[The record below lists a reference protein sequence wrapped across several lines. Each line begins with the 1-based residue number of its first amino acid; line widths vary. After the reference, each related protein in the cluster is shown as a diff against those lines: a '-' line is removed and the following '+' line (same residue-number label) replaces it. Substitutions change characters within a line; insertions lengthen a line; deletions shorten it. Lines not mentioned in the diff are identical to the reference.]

1 MVATRS
7 HSKRMSQSSTLE
19 VIRPAPRAA
28 RERGYALIAL
38 LALMTVIMI
47 SMMAAAP
54 SLRQQSRRD
63 RELEA
68 IARGEEVA
76 EAIRNYIHIARR
88 PPTSMDELLEGA
100 PVGTKKI
107 QVLRESA
114 SHDPLSKTG
123 EWKTI
128 KVNDPALVTF
138 IRDLTKYTDGRPPNA
153 TTDRDPT
160 MTSLA
165 GQLPRVTNILD
176 VDSGGSG
183 RSDGDDDSSNSNGP
197 FIGVASRSQRDSI
210 VTYYGV
216 DHHDGWVFTP
226 FYH

>member
-1 MVATRS
+1 MNTSVTQEAS
-7 HSKRMSQSSTLE
+7 G
-19 VIRPAPRAA
+19 PAPRAA
-28 RERGYALIAL
+28 RERGYALVAL
-38 LALMTVIMI
+38 LAVMTVLMI
-47 SMMAAAP
+47 ATMAAAP
-54 SLRQQSRRD
+54 SLRQQARRE

-76 EAIRNYIHIARR
+76 DAIRQFIHLANR

-114 SHDPLSKTG
+114 SRDPLSKSG

-128 KVNDPALVTF
+128 KVNDPTLVTF
-138 IRDLTKYTDGRPPNA
+138 IKDITEYADGKPPNP
-153 TTDRDPT
+153 TTDKHPL
-160 MTSLA
+160 MVQLA

-176 VDSGGSG
+176 IGSG
-183 RSDGDDDSSNSNGP
+183 RRDSDEEDTSSNSNGP

-216 DHHDGWVFTP
+216 DHHNGWIFTP
-226 FYH
+226 FYR

>member
-1 MVATRS
+1 MAATRS
-7 HSKRMSQSSTLE
+7 HSKRVNRSVTHESP
-19 VIRPAPRAA
+19 RPAPRAA
-28 RERGYALIAL
+28 RERGYALVAL
-38 LALMTVIMI
+38 LALMTVLMI
-47 SMMAAAP
+47 ATMAAAP
-54 SLRQQSRRD
+54 ALRQQARRE

-76 EAIRNYIHIARR
+76 DAIRQFIHLANR

-114 SHDPLSKTG
+114 MHDPLSKSG

-138 IRDLTKYTDGRPPNA
+138 IRDLTKYADGKLPNP
-153 TTDRDPT
+153 TTDRNPQ
-160 MTSLA
+160 MVQLA
-165 GQLPRVTNILD
+165 GQLPRVMNILD
-176 VDSGGSG
+176 VDSGG
-183 RSDGDDDSSNSNGP
+183 RDSDGEDTSSNSNGP

-226 FYH
+226 FYR

>member
-1 MVATRS
+1 VATKNR
-7 HSKRMSQSSTLE
+7 SKRVSKSETQRKLRSTR
-19 VIRPAPRAA
+19 RPS
-28 RERGYALIAL
+28 RERGYALVAL
-38 LALMTVIMI
+38 LAVMTVLMI

-54 SLRQQSRRD
+54 SLRQQARRE

-76 EAIRNYIHIARR
+76 EAIRTYIHLAHK

-114 SHDPLSKTG
+114 SHDPLSKSGT
-123 EWKTI
+123 WKTI
-128 KVNDPALVTF
+128 KVNDPVLITF
-138 IRDLTKYTDGRPPNA
+138 IRDVTKYADGRTPNPNDR
-153 TTDRDPT
+153 DRDPT
-160 MTSLA
+160 MTALA
-165 GQLPRVTNILD
+165 GQLPRITNILD
-176 VDSGGSG
+176 VDAGGDKSGGE
-183 RSDGDDDSSNSNGP
+183 DDSSNSDGP
-197 FIGVASRSQRDSI
+197 FIGVASRSGRDSI

-226 FYH
+226 FYR

>member
-1 MVATRS
+1 MNTSVTQEAS
-7 HSKRMSQSSTLE
+7 G
-19 VIRPAPRAA
+19 PAPRAA
-28 RERGYALIAL
+28 RERGYALVAL
-38 LALMTVIMI
+38 LAVMTVLMI
-47 SMMAAAP
+47 ATMAAAP
-54 SLRQQSRRD
+54 SLRQQARRE

-76 EAIRNYIHIARR
+76 DAIRQFIHLANR

-114 SHDPLSKTG
+114 SRDPLSKSG

-128 KVNDPALVTF
+128 KVNDPTLVTF
-138 IRDLTKYTDGRPPNA
+138 IKDITEYADGKPPNP
-153 TTDRDPT
+153 TTDKHPL
-160 MTSLA
+160 MVQLA

-176 VDSGGSG
+176 IGSG
-183 RSDGDDDSSNSNGP
+183 RRDSDEEDTSSNSNGP
-197 FIGVASRSQRDSI
+197 FIGVVSRSQRDSI

-216 DHHDGWVFTP
+216 DHHNGWIFTP
-226 FYH
+226 FYR